1 MDNPSYTCPGET
13 HPISRAVHL
22 GRLAA
27 FYPACRQCPHRDDSG
42 ALSPRQVE
50 QLREVE
56 QLGRPQPLF
65 HAEGAGGAYLNDLTP
80 TTARNIAAAFGMW
93 VKRASEGRGERGEG
107 RGQQNADGNHNSLQP
122 ALTLTLSQRERGLD
136 ANFSPP
142 VPTPQSP
149 ISNPTV
155 ILAGD
160 GRAITA
166 ELSAAVGEGTRS
178 SGCDLIDIGP
188 ATSACLAFAVHTQ
201 QAAGG
206 VLVGNPGQEPH
217 IVGLQFWDAAAQP
230 LSAGGS
236 LEPLAELFYA
246 NANSPSQ
253 NYGTLRRMQ
262 AEATYLAAMS
272 EYYHAL
278 RPLVVIVDSASR
290 PLLEYLQK
298 LFAGVACRLVP
309 CRGVR
314 NDLPSQIRTEAA
326 HIAVSIDGDGETCRV
341 WDEQGRTISAEKL
354 SLLLALH
361 SLREA
366 TDGSIVLEDS
376 TDPQIIDRLRQ
387 LGAHVVI
394 GDGHRAAMATAMRQ
408 HKAIFGGGPSG
419 RFWHAAL
426 GLPLPDALMTITHL
440 LTLLSRSDEP
450 LSVVL
455 DRDVDAE

>member
-1 MDNPSYTCPGET
+1 MSEPEQQTTFTCPGEKY
-13 HPISRAVHL
+13 PISRAVHL

-80 TTARNIAAAFGMW
+80 TTARNIAAAFGIW
-93 VKRASEGRGERGEG
+93 VKRASDGRGARGAG
-107 RGQQNADGNHNSLQP
+107 SGP
-122 ALTLTLSQRERGLD
+122 ANL
-136 ANFSPP
+136 PP
-142 VPTPQSP
+142 R
-149 ISNPTV
+149 NPTV

-166 ELSAAVGEGTRS
+166 ELSAAVGEGIRS

-206 VLVGNPGQEPH
+206 ILVGNPGQEPH

-246 NANSPSQ
+246 NINSPSQ
-253 NYGTLRRMQ
+253 SYGSLRRMQ
-262 AEATYLAAMS
+262 AEATYLATMS
-272 EYYHAL
+272 KYYHAL

-361 SLREA
+361 SLQEA

-387 LGAHVVI
+387 LGACVVI

-408 HKAIFGGGPSG
+408 DKAILGGGPSG

-426 GLPLPDALMTITHL
+426 GLPLPDALMTITRL

-450 LSVVL
+450 LSAVL
-455 DRDVDAE
+455 DRDAIVG